1 MGKRTISRSIG
12 LLALVLLCQAALWA
26 CRGLRSE
33 VYREE
38 TFYRYNEACK
48 LYKQGDY
55 ETARSGLEDLIALD
69 PDYGPAHA
77 ALGNLALIA
86 EDYALALAH
95 YQKAVAADPELEAEL
110 RPLVMV
116 AGVHKERRPLQKA
129 GVSLEQMFPLIM
141 KERRAEAEVL
151 LAKDIPLQLLA
162 NDTMGI
168 TPGNL
173 GDLQRKITEIADPSS
188 GSVRYRLF
196 LGYLL
201 FSGQKDDALATAL
214 VHSAAG
220 KATSRDRQEALVVLG
235 QLYER
240 QGEAN
245 AAVDAYLAA
254 VDDGLPMTDV
264 AHHLARIYRMDIAGI
279 LPPIGAPAEDAE
291 APEPMR
297 IEISTHLPAAPAP
310 DLGSLT
316 EAKDVHIAE
325 RQGSRDTF

>member
-1 MGKRTISRSIG
+1 MDNGMGKRTISRSIG
-12 LLALVLLCQAALWA
+12 LLALVLLLQAALWA

-55 ETARSGLEDLIALD
+55 ETARSGLEDVIALD

-116 AGVHKERRPLQKA
+116 AGAHKERQPLQKA
-129 GVSLEQMFPLIM
+129 GVSLEQMYPLIM
-141 KERRAEAEVL
+141 EERRAEAEAL

-168 TPGNL
+168 TPGKL
-173 GDLQRKITEIADPSS
+173 GDLQRKITEIADPSR
-188 GSVRYRLF
+188 GSVRYCLF

-201 FSGQKDDALATAL
+201 FSGQ
-214 VHSAAG
+214 
-220 KATSRDRQEALVVLG
+220 
-235 QLYER
+235 
-240 QGEAN
+240 
-245 AAVDAYLAA
+245 
-254 VDDGLPMTDV
+254 
-264 AHHLARIYRMDIAGI
+264 
-279 LPPIGAPAEDAE
+279 
-291 APEPMR
+291 
-297 IEISTHLPAAPAP
+297 
-310 DLGSLT
+310 
-316 EAKDVHIAE
+316 
-325 RQGSRDTF
+325 